1 MKAISRLLLAFASAL
16 VLDVLTKAWAEQTLT
31 LHRPMP
37 VIGDLFRFTLGY
49 NTGVAFGLFAKGQ
62 AGPLIVTG
70 IVIAGVIL
78 WSLLALRSGELTSL
92 AAWPMGLILGGAIGN
107 FIDRLPD
114 MRVTDFL
121 DAGIGATRW
130 FTFNLADTFIVLGV
144 IILMLTTLLAKPSLE
159 SKR

>member
-1 MKAISRLLLAFASAL
+1 MKTISRLLLAFTVVLAL
-16 VLDVLTKAWAEQTLT
+16 DILTKTWAEQALT
-31 LHRPMP
+31 LHSPVP
-37 VIGDLFRFTLGY
+37 VIGDLFRLTLGY
-49 NTGVAFGLFAKGQ
+49 NSGVAFGLFAKGQ

-70 IVIAGVIL
+70 IVIVGMTI
-78 WSLLALRSGELTSL
+78 WSLFALRSGELTPA

-107 FIDRLPD
+107 FVDRLPD

-144 IILMLTTLLAKPSLE
+144 IILMLITFLAKPPLE
-159 SKR
+159 DER